1 MFSDAKQSVL
11 CLSMKCSNKLQ
22 FISVFDK
29 VKNVQSIKTYLIIIY
44 TDSFAS
50 RMEDDMSEE
59 YLEEGED
66 LFVTLDLDDG
76 TTVECQVLTIFEV
89 EEEEQDYV
97 VLLPLDDNEEGEVFI
112 YRYFEDEDGEPGL
125 DNIESEEEFE
135 MVSEIFDQLVEDGE
149 YDEILE
155 D

>member
-1 MFSDAKQSVL
+1 ML
-11 CLSMKCSNKLQ
+11 MKCSNKLQ

-29 VKNVQSIKTYLIIIY
+29 VKNVQAIKTYLIIIY